1 MEIQMKTQ
9 KRRLMW
15 HGMLL
20 FLFGLITGLL
30 EQRFT
35 HVRMGLSAHLEGLM
49 NGILRLALGAAWNEV
64 RLPHPVNEEVSVRA
78 NSVTTAEG
86 VKNCDVSLL
95 GGLTKVPAQQ
105 RWLTSKGLITATSL
119 SRWAGNAV

>member
-1 MEIQMKTQ
+1 MNTQ

-35 HVRMGLSAHLEGLM
+35 
-49 NGILRLALGAAWNEV
+49 NV
-64 RLPHPVNEEVSVRA
+64 RLVLPFDHRGSIQTKLFGWEDVL
-78 NSVTTAEG
+78 TAEPFYAGPLG
-86 VKNCDVSLL
+86 VRKC
-95 GGLTKVPAQQ
+95 
-105 RWLTSKGLITATSL
+105 
-119 SRWAGNAV
+119 AVFYQ